1 MTTKYEIRFKGNEA
15 WLEVVYHEGNLIKAT
30 IINQEHLSPTQIN
43 YVWTALVNSIK
54 IEWEMHFFI
63 KTSNGKLRY
72 QELPFDTSFD
82 AFWTQY
88 ANKVGK
94 KERTTQLWKLLSDE
108 DKSRAL
114 AGIKRYK
121 NWLLQNPS
129 VQMLYPETYISQKRW
144 ENEY

>member
-1 MTTKYEIRFKGNEA
+1 MTTKYGISFRDNMA
-15 WLEVVYHEGNLIKAT
+15 WLELLYEDHELVYAKVCNNT
-30 IINQEHLSPTQIN
+30 YLSPLQQGW
-43 YVWTALVNSIK
+43 VWGTLVLEARKIDDIERYAANSKGK
-54 IEWEMHFFI
+54 IR
-63 KTSNGKLRY
+63 LL
-72 QELPFDTSFD
+72 QLPLDTSFET
-82 AFWTQY
+82 FWTQY